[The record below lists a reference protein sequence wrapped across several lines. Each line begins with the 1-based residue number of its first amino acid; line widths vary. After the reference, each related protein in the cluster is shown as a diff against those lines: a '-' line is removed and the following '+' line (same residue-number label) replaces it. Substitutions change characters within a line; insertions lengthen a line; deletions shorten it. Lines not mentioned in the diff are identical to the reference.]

1 MSKKNKSNTEK
12 PSYTLELETVY
23 GQPNQEAFGSA
34 VFYKTL
40 ISASDLEQTALDVYQ
55 YFVGDLWDQYGEE
68 AWLESWKEIYTR
80 VQDADPDA
88 DIIAELQGLSDFD
101 AILSVSMLL
110 ENIENA
116 EQAGIALAGAFD
128 DPAVTKLTVYT
139 TGDGEAMSGL
149 LIASWRKKTRAATL
163 LVFLMD

>member
-1 MSKKNKSNTEK
+1 
-12 PSYTLELETVY
+12 
-23 GQPNQEAFGSA
+23 
-34 VFYKTL
+34 
-40 ISASDLEQTALDVYQ
+40 
-55 YFVGDLWDQYGEE
+55 
-68 AWLESWKEIYTR
+68 
-80 VQDADPDA
+80 
-88 DIIAELQGLSDFD
+88 
-101 AILSVSMLL
+101 MLL

-149 LIASWRKKTRAATL
+149 LIASWRKKTRSATL